1 MGVLEIATIAI
12 RYTEAAVLGLLV
24 VSLGL
29 LFLRNRP
36 PALVWYSALTTVVL
50 VVHLYL
56 EHGRWQLVP
65 AYVLT
70 FVFAFWLAR
79 PAGGRSRSARG
90 KARSTRAYRGL
101 GLALRIVFVVI
112 AVPALLLPFAAPI
125 FVVGDGG
132 GRHPV
137 GFTRMLIDG
146 AQGTRHVDVWY
157 PATGGSD
164 LVAPFWSRDDL
175 SAYRLPGWPAL
186 LSSHLA
192 LVPTPAGLRARILDE
207 PLPLL
212 VLMPGPDRLPGDFLH
227 LVLEAASHGWL
238 VAAAPP
244 ASGEEWVYRF
254 IDALSRQETDA
265 ALAGRVDADRLAI
278 LVSGASST
286 DLGVPTLRLGEGV
299 LLEAALPASR
309 FAVYFADAE
318 IPASALTIRYLMAR
332 PARLVVGSSDVPPD
346 RLDSAL
352 RSLVGTILA
361 DGSSSAPVF
370 SARPPDQQALLAGI
384 EGASIRRLSD
394 PRR

>member
-1 MGVLEIATIAI
+1 M
-12 RYTEAAVLGLLV
+12 LGLLV
-24 VSLGL
+24 VSLAL
-29 LFLRNRP
+29 LFLRRRP
-36 PALVWYSALTTVVL
+36 PGLVWYSALTMVVL
-50 VVHLYL
+50 AAHLYL

-65 AYVLT
+65 VYALT

-90 KARSTRAYRGL
+90 KVRPARAYRGF
-101 GLALRIVFVVI
+101 GLALRILFAIVV
-112 AVPALLLPFAAPI
+112 VPALLLPFAAPV
-125 FVVGDGG
+125 FVVEEGG
-132 GRHPV
+132 GPHPV
-137 GFTRMLIDG
+137 GFTRMLLDG
-146 AQGTRHVDVWY
+146 AQGTRRVDVWY
-157 PATGGSD
+157 PATGNAD

-175 SAYRLPGWPAL
+175 SAYRLPGWPTL

-192 LVPTPAGLRARILDE
+192 LVPTPAALRAPILDE

-244 ASGEEWVYRF
+244 ASGEEWVYGL

-265 ALAGRVDADRLAI
+265 ALAGRVDADRLAM
-278 LVSGASST
+278 LSSGASAT
-286 DLGVPTLRLGEGV
+286 DLGVPTLKLGEGA
-299 LLEAALPASR
+299 LLEAALPATR
-309 FAVYFADAE
+309 FAIYFDDAE
-318 IPASALTIRYLMAR
+318 IPAPALTIRYLMVR

-352 RSLVGTILA
+352 RSLVRTILA

-370 SARPPDQQALLAGI
+370 SAQPPDQQALLAGI
-384 EGASIRRLSD
+384 EGASIRQLSD